1 MLEMLLLG
9 LIGGAVILANWDKIT
24 SWLDDLVQKLNAV
37 WQQIRVNVPH
47 AARVFGDLIMQGFQS
62 VARIMHKLYFKKGD
76 QWIEKTT
83 TRMCDESEVPLAIR
97 NKLSKN
103 ETDIT
108 EEIQKELQLEV

>member
-24 SWLDDLVQKLNAV
+24 SWLDELVQKLNAV
-37 WQQIRVNVPH
+37 WQQIRVNVTH

-108 EEIQKELQLEV
+108 DEIQKELQLEV